1 VHDLSEAQA
10 GGVAALLGIG
20 SIVGILGGGF
30 LADRYLRRG
39 HLNARVYVTAAGSLA
54 ASIVLVPAFASTSL
68 LVTAPLFFLGGIFLT
83 LPVAPSEALV
93 SDVVVSELRGRA
105 ATIRSVV
112 RALSA
117 LGPLLV
123 GALSQRL
130 GDDADSLRR
139 ALVAITPVYAVGG
152 LLMLRAARHYP
163 SDLAYVV
170 AESRRARERDERG

>member
-1 VHDLSEAQA
+1 
-10 GGVAALLGIG
+10 
-20 SIVGILGGGF
+20 
-30 LADRYLRRG
+30 
-39 HLNARVYVTAAGSLA
+39 VYVTAAGSLA

-68 LVTAPLFFLGGIFLT
+68 IVTAPLFFLGGIFLT

-130 GDDADSLRR
+130 GDDADSLRL
-139 ALVAITPVYAVGG
+139 ALVAITPVYAIGG

-163 SDLAYVV
+163 EDLAYVV
-170 AESRRARERDERG
+170 AESRRAREREERG